1 MNSSGT
7 ASATLLKEEKY
18 FSPPSYTPPQTRNVW
33 ACSEPLAPS
42 PKPDTAGWRWNTQP
56 SRFSTG

>member
-42 PKPDTAGWRWNTQP
+42 PKPDTAG
-56 SRFSTG
+56 